1 LDFFEVSE
9 TDYPKIAKDILEFSH
24 KHLIWTFVGNL
35 GAGKTT
41 LIKSLA
47 KAMNIDDKVQSP
59 TFSLVNQ
66 YDQEIYHFDCYRLNS
81 LNEALDFGMEEY
93 LESDKYCWIEWPE
106 KVESILP
113 KPYIEI
119 KIEYGKNQTRNIS
132 LQIKD

>member
-1 LDFFEVSE
+1 MNFFEVSE
-9 TDYPKIAKDILEFSH
+9 ADYPKIAIEITEFSR
-24 KHLIWTFVGNL
+24 KYLVWTFVGNL

-41 LIKSLA
+41 LIKSLT
-47 KAMNIDDKVQSP
+47 KALGIDDKVQSP

-66 YDQEIYHFDCYRLNS
+66 YGQKIYHFDCYRLNS
-81 LNEALDFGMEEY
+81 LTEAFDFGMEEY

-113 KPYIEI
+113 VPYVEI

-132 LQIKD
+132 IQIKD

>member
-24 KHLIWTFVGNL
+24 TYHIWTFVGNL

-81 LNEALDFGMEEY
+81 LNEALDFGIEEY

-119 KIEYGKNQTRNIS
+119 KIDYGKNQTRNIS